1 MTPLFLVRHAETD
14 MAGRFCG
21 HSDPELNARG
31 RQQLVGVVTTL
42 SQHRIRCV
50 HTSDLRRAQQTAE
63 AIATHSGARL
73 NLRPGLR
80 EIHFG
85 RWEGLAWS
93 DIQSRD
99 ATHAKG
105 WAEEY
110 PNSTAPE
117 GESFGHFALRVR
129 REFASLLKDATED
142 PIVVVTHAGVIRV
155 VLTSWC
161 KVSEQEAWDR
171 TKEYG
176 SVVVLVTNN
185 MGVLGIETPISGNSE
200 FRTGRAPRRIVERT
214 VERNSSFNS

>member
-31 RQQLVGVVTTL
+31 RQQLTRLVSML
-42 SQHRIRCV
+42 SRHTIRRV
-50 HTSDLRRAQQTAE
+50 YTSDLRRAQQTAE
-63 AIATHSGARL
+63 AIAIHSRARL
-73 NLRPGLR
+73 HLRPGLR

-99 ATHAKG
+99 ATLAKS

-117 GESFGHFALRVR
+117 GESFGLFALRVR
-129 REFASLLKDATED
+129 REFASLLIDATEN
-142 PIVVVTHAGVIRV
+142 PIAVVTHAGVIRV

-161 KVSEQEAWDR
+161 RVSEQEAWDR

-176 SVVVLVTNN
+176 SVVALDANSI
-185 MGVLGIETPISGNSE
+185 GALGSFPQA
-200 FRTGRAPRRIVERT
+200 GRLLGFPKERSN
-214 VERNSSFNS
+214 RDSSFSS